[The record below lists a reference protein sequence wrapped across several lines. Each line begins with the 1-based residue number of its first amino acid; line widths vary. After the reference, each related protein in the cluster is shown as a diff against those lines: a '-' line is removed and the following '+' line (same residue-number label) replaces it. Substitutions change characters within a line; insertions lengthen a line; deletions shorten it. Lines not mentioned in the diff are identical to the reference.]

1 MANPLHRLLTYLAN
15 ELIVE
20 RLSNNRLFQ
29 QFVVKSNAKF
39 KEGTTKIKAKAEDW
53 TSPTSSPSAQQMHAR
68 LHNTTSSLGSFGTA
82 FFKPASL
89 TATVFLLRSVH
100 LFFPCALLF
109 PSALICCSFPS
120 TSILS
125 LYYKKYFTIIK
136 LPQIFLTCWTCSRKF
151 LGQKNWALRC

>member
-82 FFKPASL
+82 FFE
-89 TATVFLLRSVH
+89 
-100 LFFPCALLF
+100 
-109 PSALICCSFPS
+109 
-120 TSILS
+120 SI
-125 LYYKKYFTIIK
+125 KK
-136 LPQIFLTCWTCSRKF
+136 Q
-151 LGQKNWALRC
+151 LGSEFKKHMKGPGPTRRR